1 MPELIIGVMSDSHDN
16 MYNVEKALKF
26 FREMDVKVIVH
37 LGDIISP
44 FIVKKMAELKY
55 EGLMVIAI
63 YGNND
68 GDRVLLSRMFMSAG
82 WRILD
87 PPAVEVVNG
96 KKLLMMHGHGSVEY
110 SKELAYSLA
119 KGMNVDAVL
128 YGHTHQKDSKVI
140 NGKVVLNP
148 GETYGYLTGSA
159 TVAILDLDEMKPKF
173 IEL

>member
-16 MYNVEKALKF
+16 MHNVEKALKA
-26 FREMDVKVIVH
+26 FREMGVKVVVH

-44 FIVKKMAELKY
+44 FIVRRMTELKY
-55 EGLMVIAI
+55 EGLTVIAI

-68 GDRVLLSRMFMSAG
+68 GDRVLLNKMFASAG

-87 PPAVEVVNG
+87 SPTVEVVGG
-96 KKLLMMHGHGSVEY
+96 KKLLMMHGHGSVDC

-119 KGMNVDAVL
+119 RGMDVDAVL

-159 TVAILDLDEMKPKF
+159 TVATLDLDEMKLKF

>member
-1 MPELIIGVMSDSHDN
+1 MPKLIIGVMSDSHDN
-16 MYNVEKALKF
+16 MHNVEKALKA
-26 FREMDVKVIVH
+26 FREMSVKVVVH

-44 FIVKKMAELKY
+44 FIVRRMAELKY
-55 EGLMVIAI
+55 EGLTIIAI

-68 GDRVLLSRMFMSAG
+68 GDRVLLNKMFTSAG

-87 PPAVEVVNG
+87 SPAVEVING
-96 KKLLMMHGHGSVEY
+96 RKLLMMHGHGGVEY
-110 SKELAYSLA
+110 SRELAYSLA
-119 KGMNVDAVL
+119 RGMDVDAVL
-128 YGHTHQKDSKVI
+128 YGHTHHRDGRVI

-159 TVAILDLDEMKPKF
+159 TVATLDLDEMKPEF